1 MARLCVKASPQ
12 GNVRRY
18 ELLLEGV
25 DEDFIGPDGTG
36 CVDLPDNNCGDGSE
50 HVLKYALFGEIGAK
64 LNVKLF
70 CDGHQI
76 RNYDIEIFP
85 PGGEMQGDARFRL

>member
-1 MARLCVKASPQ
+1 MCKLCFKATTQGSVK
-12 GNVRRY
+12 RY
-18 ELLLEGV
+18 ELRLEGS

-36 CVDLPDNNCGDGSE
+36 CIDLPDNRCGDGSE
-50 HVLKYALFGEIGAK
+50 HVLLYALFGEIGAK
-64 LNVKLF
+64 LNVKIF
-70 CDGHQI
+70 CDGQQI